1 MPRHHTPSLYQYLVF
16 GFLLVTPLAIASEN
30 DLEIG
35 DQALCTVKSNV
46 WLKRDGEVFD
56 FSATKNPETFVIRR
70 SVDVIEFPVRPD
82 RFMLD
87 TTLPFRISEVLGGE
101 VRTIT
106 KYAKLVYDDGV
117 LMYTTTAY
125 SQIKAIV
132 AHCEVFDG

>member
-30 DLEIG
+30 ALEIG

-46 WLKRDGEVFD
+46 WLKRDGEVLD

-70 SVDVIEFPVRPD
+70 SADAIEFPVRPD
-82 RFMLD
+82 RFTLD
-87 TTLPFRISEVLGGE
+87 ATLPFKISEVLGDE

-106 KYAKLVYDDGV
+106 KYSKLVYDDGV